1 MLFSSLTFLF
11 VFLPVVLFFYWIVRP
26 QLRNA
31 VLLLSSIFFY
41 AWGEPRYVLVMLATI
56 LINYFGALAVD
67 KYRTKKI
74 YAVSVTIVCDL
85 LFLFYFKYFDF
96 FISNIN
102 EAFHSNFGLLNIL
115 MPIGISF
122 YTFQSI
128 SYVVDVYRDEVP
140 VQKNLYKLALYI
152 SLFPQLVA
160 GPIVKYHDVAEQ
172 IENRQV
178 DYEAIVSGIKRFIV
192 GLSKKVLIANTMGAI
207 ADNIFSKSVDELS
220 VAVSWLGTVTYSL
233 QIFFDFSGYSDMA
246 IGLGLMFGFKFKENF
261 NYPYISKSI
270 TEFWRRWHI
279 SLSTWFK
286 EYVYIPLGG
295 NRISQ
300 KRTYIN
306 IAIVF
311 LLTGFWHGANWT
323 FMLWGVWHG
332 LFNIIEKAT
341 GIFKDS
347 GVRWKEGVKHVYALL
362 VVLFGWVLF
371 RADNITYAWAYIRN
385 MIGFYDSSSYLMF
398 NSYVTIFDLFILVL
412 AIVFSTPI
420 ASNFLNI
427 SSENFWKNKFQNVSL
442 IILFV
447 ISVSFLVASTYNPFI
462 YFRF

>member
-140 VQKNLYKLALYI
+140 VQKNLFKLALYI

-207 ADNIFSKSVDELS
+207 ADNIFSQSVDELS
-220 VAVSWLGTVTYSL
+220 VAVSWLGAVTYSL

>member
-1 MLFSSLTFLF
+1 M
-11 VFLPVVLFFYWIVRP
+11 LFFYWIVRP

-140 VQKNLYKLALYI
+140 VQKNLFKLALYI

-207 ADNIFSKSVDELS
+207 ADNIFSQSVDELS
-220 VAVSWLGTVTYSL
+220 VAVSWLGAVTYSL

>member
-74 YAVSVTIVCDL
+74 YAVSATIVCDL

-140 VQKNLYKLALYI
+140 VQKNLFKLALYI

-207 ADNIFSKSVDELS
+207 ADNIFSQSVDELS
-220 VAVSWLGTVTYSL
+220 VAVSWLGAVTYSL

>member
-207 ADNIFSKSVDELS
+207 ADNIFSQSVDELS
-220 VAVSWLGTVTYSL
+220 VAVSWLGAVTYSL

-398 NSYVTIFDLFILVL
+398 NSYVTVFDLFILVL

>member
-178 DYEAIVSGIKRFIV
+178 DYEVIVLGIKRFIV

-220 VAVSWLGTVTYSL
+220 VAVSWLGAVTYSL

>member
-207 ADNIFSKSVDELS
+207 ADNIFSQSVDELS
-220 VAVSWLGTVTYSL
+220 VAVSWLGAVTYSL

>member
-1 MLFSSLTFLF
+1 
-11 VFLPVVLFFYWIVRP
+11 
-26 QLRNA
+26 
-31 VLLLSSIFFY
+31 
-41 AWGEPRYVLVMLATI
+41 MLATI

>member
-178 DYEAIVSGIKRFIV
+178 DYEVIVLGIKRFIV

-207 ADNIFSKSVDELS
+207 ADNIFSQSVDELS
-220 VAVSWLGTVTYSL
+220 VAVSWLGAVTYSL

>member
-140 VQKNLYKLALYI
+140 VQKNLFKLALYI

-207 ADNIFSKSVDELS
+207 ADNIFSQSVDELS
-220 VAVSWLGTVTYSL
+220 VAVSWLGAVTYSL

-398 NSYVTIFDLFILVL
+398 NSYVTVFDLFILVL